1 MKILAIETSCDD
13 TCAAVLDNDRLLSSV
28 ISSQIDLHTKWGGVV
43 PDIAKRAHMEKI
55 DFVIIEAL
63 LKSQSKPS
71 APRQARGTS
80 LDKEA
85 LIENLVK
92 NIDVIAVTLG
102 PGLSIA
108 LGVGVNKAK
117 ELAIKYNK
125 KLIGVNHI
133 EAHILANLIK
143 NKEGKPERKIDFPAL
158 AMTVSGG
165 HTKLV
170 LMTNPS
176 KSPFDLKGD
185 LKIKYEV
192 IGETLDDAA
201 GEALDKAA
209 KMMGLGYPGGPI
221 IERLAE
227 KGNKNFL
234 KLPRPLS
241 TQKNFDYSF
250 SGLKTSFYY
259 QIREWPKEKIA
270 ANLIDLSATFQD
282 AVFDSLLLKFKKA
295 IEFYKPKT
303 LLASGGVLA
312 NLELRKRLRKLAK
325 EMKTPIL
332 MPVKKQFNTD
342 NAAMIGIT
350 AYYKAL
356 RKEFVKDKESLDRN
370 PRLNF

>member
-28 ISSQIDLHTKWGGVV
+28 ISSQTDLHAKWGGVV
-43 PDIAKRAHMEKI
+43 PDIAKRAHTERI
-55 DFVIIEAL
+55 EPVIETALKRAKTSMDEIE
-63 LKSQSKPS
+63 
-71 APRQARGTS
+71 
-80 LDKEA
+80 
-85 LIENLVK
+85 I
-92 NIDVIAVTLG
+92 IAVTVG
-102 PGLSIA
+102 PGLAIA

-125 KLIGVNHI
+125 KLIGVNHV
-133 EAHILANLIK
+133 EGHILANLIK
-143 NKEGKPERKIDFPAL
+143 NKLGKPERIIEFPAL
-158 AMTVSGG
+158 ALTVSGG
-165 HTKLV
+165 HTKL
-170 LMTNPS
+170 
-176 KSPFDLKGD
+176 
-185 LKIKYEV
+185 IKMDDIGKYTV

-227 KGNKNFL
+227 KGDKNYL

-241 TQKNFDYSF
+241 GQKNFDYSF

-259 QIREWPKEKIA
+259 QIKDWPKEKIGQ
-270 ANLIDLSATFQD
+270 NLENLSATFQD

-295 IEFYKPKT
+295 IEFYNPKT
-303 LLASGGVLA
+303 ILASGGVVA
-312 NLELRKRLRKLAK
+312 NLELRKRLRKMAK
-325 EMKTPIL
+325 EFNTPLL

-342 NAAMIGIT
+342 NAAMIGLT

-356 RKEFVKDKESLDRN
+356 RNEFVEKKEELDRN
-370 PRLNF
+370 PRENF